1 MAHKPRRD
9 RRRTTQIA
17 GSAET
22 VAVNSET
29 FEPDWPI
36 AIDMETAPIGEVTTE
51 MMDEAAHKAAEAVAT
66 TAYALHGVGDE
77 PAPKATVEP
86 LRSKVQVFVAEPGPL
101 TSPVIGYSPI
111 GIEALAMPLQGDVV
125 TGHDMALSSTDAMG
139 PLAAALEDSSTSIV
153 AGIIA
158 AEEAHVVFQG
168 TTIPLP
174 DLPMP
179 PTEIGGFDITPQPSL
194 PSLGGSIGL
203 INAQVIE
210 MLASNMAETGQ
221 FLTALMSATSVTEV
235 VAVNTHHLRRQ
246 MELITTQGRQMTT
259 LARTI
264 ALDAMKPFGPSSM
277 HYVRDR

>member
-17 GSAET
+17 GSAAT

-29 FEPDWPI
+29 FEPDRPI

-66 TAYALHGVGDE
+66 TAFTLHGVGDE
-77 PAPKATVEP
+77 PAPKASVEP
-86 LRSKVQVFVAEPGPL
+86 LRSNSRVFLAEPGPL

-111 GIEALAMPLQGDVV
+111 GIEALATPLQGDVV

-139 PLAAALEDSSTSIV
+139 PLAAALEDSSTSNV
-153 AGIIA
+153 AGTIA

-174 DLPMP
+174 DLPKP
-179 PTEIGGFDITPQPSL
+179 PNEIGRFDKTPQPSL

-235 VAVNTHHLRRQ
+235 VAVNSHHLRRQ

-264 ALDAMKPFGPSSM
+264 ALDAMKPFGPSSTY
-277 HYVRDR
+277 YVRDR